1 MKAQEAIDLI
11 RIVQE
16 LELPRETK
24 MAVVEAVVKK
34 VQKEERTGSTR
45 MVTKVKRGR
54 RRKVLVVTPPVPNDS
69 ILVSERT
76 RLWNELRRRAPERA
90 KELKYKEMSAEK
102 LRAEI
107 AKLDAPPAPEAP
119 VKTDEASS

>member
-69 ILVSERT
+69 IFVSERT

>member
-11 RIVQE
+11 RTVQE

-24 MAVVEAVVKK
+24 MAVVEAIVKK
-34 VQKEERTGSTR
+34 VEKEERPGSTR

-69 ILVSERT
+69 IFVSERT